1 MTSLSE
7 AYGTNNT
14 YTPVYLGY
22 NNKYP
27 SFPPFM
33 QDGREIASSWQPE
46 AEINRAI
53 IRLSGI
59 TSNWEYRRFLTANG
73 KQISETNFDEAVRL
87 TNQ

>member
-7 AYGTNNT
+7 AYGTT
-14 YTPVYLGY
+14 TFTPVYLGY

-27 SFPPFM
+27 SFPPFT
-33 QDGREIASSWQPE
+33 QDGREVASSWQPE
-46 AEINRAI
+46 AEVNRAI
-53 IRLSGI
+53 IRSSGI

-73 KQISETNFDEAVRL
+73 KLISEINFNEAVRL